1 MPDITLSPT
10 PTDGYISS
18 ADSLTALFYAP
29 SSPPNSFEVMNGWL
43 DNANRKPTWSIQRDH
58 IRSGACT
65 GGGMV
70 GLTGN
75 LDYLESLFPT
85 KNTDP
90 GAYVPIPGASISFR
104 LPFSASVVLFT
115 WQIVI
120 TNDSPLFSSKDNVTE
135 LKMMIDG
142 VAQDGQFRVAPDST
156 DNRPDS
162 PDALASYN
170 RLKIRERIWS
180 GHWLRALTSDTQVL
194 DAGWHSAH
202 ISIFNLAPNARV
214 RIRNMKYMYWR

>member
-1 MPDITLSPT
+1 MPNITLSPV
-10 PTDGYISS
+10 PFDGIVSS
-18 ADSLTALFYAP
+18 ADGLTTLFYAP

-43 DNANRKPTWSIQRDH
+43 DNANRKSTWSIQRDH
-58 IRSGACT
+58 IRSGSCT

-104 LPFSASVVLFT
+104 LPFSASVVIFS

-120 TNDSPLFSSKDNVTE
+120 TNDSPLLSSKDNVTE

-142 VAQDGQFRVAPDST
+142 VAQDGQFRAAPDTT
-156 DNRPDS
+156 DVHPD
-162 PDALASYN
+162 LATPPTSYD
-170 RLKIRERIWS
+170 RLKERERIWS

-194 DAGWHSAH
+194 DAGWHTAH
-202 ISIFNLAPNARV
+202 ISIFNLAPAARV
-214 RIRNMKYMYWR
+214 RIRNFKYIYFR